1 MLFLGCLFQSMF
13 NVLLQTNPK
22 WSGRMTPRAL
32 SLSLALRTAHVL
44 LLIIFKIFTI
54 QSNHKSHSQTHAHSI
69 KCCKTRERGYRE
81 STRRPYKIRDFFLV
95 LISIW
100 LVLFSLSHIYTFWW
114 DFDLIW
120 FLILSQYMYQNQC
133 RAKNTLGIRCI
144 DWFAAN
150 KFTSIRMKF
159 CEQHSREQMK
169 TSIDGPH
176 VRRPLSYTQSRTHTH
191 TRSHA
196 RETIKIKSIMV
207 FAWTWTSGAHFIFLL
222 RASLRSATT
231 FGVFV
236 LVGYKLKRASI
247 WNVQHLLFRT
257 TLSIR

>member
-1 MLFLGCLFQSMF
+1 MHDAFFGLFISIDVQCFAANESKM
-13 NVLLQTNPK
+13 K
-22 WSGRMTPRAL
+22 WAYDAARA
-32 SLSLALRTAHVL
+32 LSLALRTAHVL

-120 FLILSQYMYQNQC
+120 FLIWSQYMYQNQC
-133 RAKNTLGIRCI
+133 RAKNTLGIRYI

-159 CEQHSREQMK
+159 REQHSREQMK

-191 TRSHA
+191 TLTRT
-196 RETIKIKSIMV
+196 RDNKNKIDYGVCLDMNIGRTFHFSPPC
-207 FAWTWTSGAHFIFLL
+207 FASFCHYI
-222 RASLRSATT
+222 RCVR
-231 FGVFV
+231 FGWV
-236 LVGYKLKRASI
+236 
-247 WNVQHLLFRT
+247 
-257 TLSIR
+257 